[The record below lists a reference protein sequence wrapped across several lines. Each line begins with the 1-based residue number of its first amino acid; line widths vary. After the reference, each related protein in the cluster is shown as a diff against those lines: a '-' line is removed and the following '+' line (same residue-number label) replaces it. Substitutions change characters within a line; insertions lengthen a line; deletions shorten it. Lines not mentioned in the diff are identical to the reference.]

1 MNITLYRNTSEE
13 AVVSKSISTY
23 GTYTCK
29 LQEPCTLEQPH
40 VRMQL
45 TSFNPAANYMYI
57 DLLGR
62 YYYITAVEYLEHGLV
77 ELTGSVDPLMSFANS
92 IRGLDAIVDRNEFD
106 YDDYMVDPDL
116 LMGVERVNTTE
127 YIGHIEDS
135 TQYYLLN
142 VAGV

>member
-1 MNITLYRNTSEE
+1 MNVTLYSNKDLDS
-13 AVVSKSISTY
+13 VVSKQLTAF

-29 LQEPCTLEQPH
+29 LQEPCTLEAPK

-45 TSFNPAANYMYI
+45 ANFNPSANYMYI
-57 DLLGR
+57 DLLKR
-62 YYYITAVEYLEHGLV
+62 YYYIGPVTYLENGLV
-77 ELTGSVDPLMSFANS
+77 EIVGSVDPLMSFSNS

>member
-1 MNITLYRNTSEE
+1 MNLTLYYNTSQDD
-13 AVVSKSISTY
+13 VVSKSISAF
-23 GTYTCK
+23 GTYSCK
-29 LQEPCTLEQPH
+29 LQEPCTLEAPH

-45 TSFNPAANYMYI
+45 SGFNPRANYMYI
-57 DLLGR
+57 DLLQR
-62 YYYITAVEYLEHGLV
+62 YYNIAEVKYLENGLV
-77 ELTGSVDPLMSFANS
+77 ELTGAVDPLMSFASS
-92 IRGLDAIVDRNEFD
+92 IRGLAAIVDRNEFD
-106 YDDYMVDPDL
+106 WDDYMVDSDL

>member
-1 MNITLYRNTSEE
+1 MNVTLYRNTSEE
-13 AVVSKSISTY
+13 AVVSKSISAY
-23 GTYTCK
+23 GSYTCK
-29 LQEPCTLEQPH
+29 LQEPCTLDAPK

-45 TSFNPAANYMYI
+45 ANYNPAANYMYI
-57 DLLGR
+57 DLLKR
-62 YYYITAVEYLEHGLV
+62 YYYIGPVTYLENGLV
-77 ELTGSVDPLMSFANS
+77 EIVGSVDPLMSFANS
-92 IRGLDAIVDRNEFD
+92 IRGLDAIIDRNEYD